1 MIKKTF
7 AKVRDKALENV
18 AEDLSTLEQKLN
30 GHELM
35 INHIMFTAN
44 NMEYNLSTR
53 PIIMPISEK
62 EIMAKIFNGIKFN
75 LDPRDISVAT
85 HLAMDGIWEDFITKA
100 WLRVLKPESVVFDIG
115 ANFGY
120 FGVLAANGINRKKSK
135 VVFFEP
141 NPHLLPYIHKTLS
154 TNWLNE
160 NAVVENLGIADK
172 PGKFELSI
180 LKDYVG
186 SSSMHSIEHLS
197 EYAADKMQLE
207 VAEKIPVTTTT
218 VDAYCAEK
226 GIEAIDLI
234 KIDIEGFEEKAFEG
248 MRGMV
253 KKSPDLIMF
262 LEFTK
267 ESYDDPQG
275 FYAKMRND
283 FKYMYT
289 ISPDGHF
296 VTPKNVEYHEV
307 FDEVQDWLMLVF
319 SHKPLK

>member
-1 MIKKTF
+1 MIKKAL
-7 AKVRDKALENV
+7 AKVRYKALHDVDEG
-18 AEDLSTLEQKLN
+18 LSTIEQKLN

-35 INHIMFTAN
+35 INHIMFTTN
-44 NMEYNLSTR
+44 NMEHNFNAR

-100 WLRVLKPESVVFDIG
+100 WLKVLKGESVVFDVG

-120 FGVLAANGINRKKSK
+120 FGVLAAHGINRKKSK
-135 VVFFEP
+135 VIFFEP

-160 NAVVENLGIADK
+160 NAVVENLGVADK
-172 PGKFELSI
+172 PGEFELNI

-186 SSSMHSIEHLS
+186 SSTMHSLAHLS
-197 EYAADKMQLE
+197 AYAEEKMQLE
-207 VAEKIPVTTTT
+207 VAETVPVKT
-218 VDAYCAEK
+218 VTIDDYCADHNIK
-226 GIEAIDLI
+226 AIDLI
-234 KIDIEGFEEKAFEG
+234 KIDIEGFEEKAYDG

-253 KKSPDLIMF
+253 KKSPNMIMF

-267 ESYDDPQG
+267 ESYEDPKA
-275 FYAKMRND
+275 FYAKMCGD
-283 FKYMYT
+283 FKFMYT
-289 ISPDGHF
+289 ISNDGDFVEPDS
-296 VTPKNVEYHEV
+296 VEYHAM
-307 FDEVQDWLMLVF
+307 FDEVQDWIMLVF
-319 SHKPLK
+319 AQKPLK